1 MDARVGGTLS
11 ASIRDAAMQVR
22 TTDNIFPQRLNI
34 TFRQL
39 ARLYVNA
46 QLRMAPLTKPLE
58 NRWRVTVAAAKRPTA
73 LGSIANT

>member
-1 MDARVGGTLS
+1 
-11 ASIRDAAMQVR
+11 MQVR

-46 QLRMAPLTKPLE
+46 QLRMIPLTKPLE
-58 NRWRVTVAAAKRPTA
+58 NRWRAAVAAAKRLTA